1 VTRPTPR
8 GPRLTTAITAIL
20 AAVAVAFAQAV
31 AAQQATITPNYKDA
45 DIRQVIEAVGE
56 VTGRNFILDPRV
68 KAQVTMLSASP
79 MTADAFYAAFLSIL
93 SVYGFVAVPSGDVIK
108 ILPDANARQ
117 QPGVELDDGGRQ
129 RPDDIVT
136 RVIPVTKVAAAQLVP
151 ILRPLIPQ
159 YGHLAAHPPSNLLII
174 SDRAANVDRMARIIA
189 RIDQAADQDY
199 ELIRLEHASA
209 SEVVKII
216 GALNQGA
223 QQAEGGGGPRVTVVA
238 DERTNSL
245 LVTGDKNDRLRYRA
259 LVTHLDTP
267 LEEGGD
273 TQVRYLRYADAKDLA
288 TKLQAQFSG
297 GGASAPPKEG
307 AAPPS
312 QRGDVSI
319 WADEGTNA
327 LIITAPPKVMR
338 SMASVIDKLDIRRLQ
353 VLVEAV
359 IVEISSDRASDLGI
373 TWAIGDSDLEN
384 VVGVTK
390 FPGTTGV
397 TGVAGAILGGGDGGT
412 GAANPTALLRNG
424 LSMGVGRLSSGGLSF
439 VGLIEAL
446 EADGNSNIIGTPV
459 LVTLDNEEAEIK
471 VGQEVPFVTGQFTNT
486 GAQTGATVNPFQ
498 TIQRQQVGLTLKL
511 TPQINEGNAVLLKI
525 QQEVSNLL
533 PSSQAVDLITANRNI
548 NTTVIVENSA
558 TLVLGGLIED
568 RLSETQSRVP
578 ILGRI
583 PLLGALFRSDSTRK
597 NKTNLMVFIRP
608 TILTND
614 VQAAFETN
622 AKYNYIRDQQ
632 LAITPG
638 RPRLMPLT
646 PRDIL
651 PPIEQQIRQSPGTID
666 LRGLQSIDGE
676 LQAIPAAPG
685 TDAGAGNA
693 DAPTG
698 SAPAEEQPLP

>member
-1 VTRPTPR
+1 MARRPS
-8 GPRLTTAITAIL
+8 RLIAAL
-20 AAVAVAFAQAV
+20 AAGALLFAQSTSG
-31 AAQQATITPNYKDA
+31 QQPNITPNYKDA

-56 VTGRNFILDPRV
+56 VTGKNFILDPRV
-68 KAQVTMLSASP
+68 KAQVTMLSSSP
-79 MTADAFYAAFLSIL
+79 MSPDAFYAAFLSLL

-117 QPGVELDDGGRQ
+117 QPGAETDGGRE

-136 RVIPVTKVAAAQLVP
+136 RVIAVKKVAAAQLVP

-159 YGHLAAHPPSNLLII
+159 YGHLAAHPPSNILII
-174 SDRAANVDRMARIIA
+174 SDRASNVDRMTRIIA

-199 ELIRLEHASA
+199 EILRLEHASA
-209 SEVVKII
+209 SEIVKII

-245 LVTGDKNDRLRYRA
+245 LITGDKNERLRYRA

-273 TQVRYLRYADAKDLA
+273 TQVRYLRYADAKELA
-288 TKLQAQFSG
+288 TQLQSQFTGGGG
-297 GGASAPPKEG
+297 GGAPAKDG
-307 AAPPS
+307 AAAPPS
-312 QRGDVSI
+312 QRGDISI

-338 SMASVIDKLDIRRLQ
+338 SMNSVIDKLDIRRLQ

-373 TWAIGDSDLEN
+373 TWAIGDRDLDN
-384 VVGVTK
+384 LVGVTK

-397 TGVAGAILGGGDGGT
+397 TGVAAGIIGGGT
-412 GAANPTALLRNG
+412 GGGTGSGSAAATNPTALLRNG
-424 LSMGVGRLSSGGLSF
+424 LSMGVGRLSNSGLSF
-439 VGLIEAL
+439 VALIEAL
-446 EADGNSNIIGTPV
+446 ESDGNSNIIGTPV

-533 PSSQAVDLITANRNI
+533 PTSAAVDLITANRNI

-568 RLSETQSRVP
+568 RMTESQSRVP

-583 PLLGALFRSDSTRK
+583 PLLGALFRADNNRK
-597 NKTNLMVFIRP
+597 SKTNLMVFIRP

-632 LAITPG
+632 LAITPS

-651 PPIEQQIRQSPGTID
+651 PPVEQQIRESPGTID
-666 LRGLQSIDGE
+666 LRSLRGIDGT
-676 LQAIPAAPG
+676 LQQQPEPAGDVAAPPPA
-685 TDAGAGNA
+685 TEQA
-693 DAPTG
+693 AP
-698 SAPAEEQPLP
+698 

>member
-1 VTRPTPR
+1 VTRPAYRTARRPSS
-8 GPRLTTAITAIL
+8 LTAAL
-20 AAVAVAFAQAV
+20 AAGALLFAQATSG
-31 AAQQATITPNYKDA
+31 QQPTITPNYKDA

-56 VTGRNFILDPRV
+56 VTGKNFILDPRV
-68 KAQVTMLSASP
+68 KAQVTMLSSSP
-79 MTADAFYAAFLSIL
+79 MSPDAFYAAFLSLL

-117 QPGVELDDGGRQ
+117 QPGAELDGGRE

-136 RVIPVTKVAAAQLVP
+136 RVIAVKKVAAAQLVP

-159 YGHLAAHPPSNLLII
+159 YGHLAAHPPSNILII
-174 SDRAANVDRMARIIA
+174 SDRASNVDRMTRIIA

-199 ELIRLEHASA
+199 EILRLEHASA
-209 SEVVKII
+209 SEIVKII

-245 LVTGDKNDRLRYRA
+245 LITGDKNERLRYRA

-273 TQVRYLRYADAKDLA
+273 TQVRYLRYADAKGLA
-288 TKLQAQFSG
+288 TQLQSQFTGGGGG
-297 GGASAPPKEG
+297 GGAPAKDG
-307 AAPPS
+307 AAAPPS
-312 QRGDVSI
+312 QRGDISI

-338 SMASVIDKLDIRRLQ
+338 SMNSVIDKLDIRRLQ

-373 TWAIGDSDLEN
+373 TWAIGDRDLDN
-384 VVGVTK
+384 LVGVTK

-397 TGVAGAILGGGDGGT
+397 TGVAAGIIGGGSGGGSGSGSGSG
-412 GAANPTALLRNG
+412 GAATNPATLLRNG
-424 LSMGVGRLSSGGLSF
+424 LSMGVGRLSNSGISF
-439 VGLIEAL
+439 VALIEAL
-446 EADGNSNIIGTPV
+446 ESDGNSNIIGTPV

-533 PSSQAVDLITANRNI
+533 PTSAAVDLITANRNI

-568 RLSETQSRVP
+568 RLSESQSRVP

-583 PLLGALFRSDSTRK
+583 PLLGALFRADNNRK
-597 NKTNLMVFIRP
+597 SKTNLMVFIRP

-632 LAITPG
+632 LAISPG

-651 PPIEQQIRQSPGTID
+651 PPIEQQIRESPGTID
-666 LRGLQSIDGE
+666 LRSLRGIDGT
-676 LQAIPAAPG
+676 LQAPAG
-685 TDAGAGNA
+685 TDAPA
-693 DAPTG
+693 DAVPEQA
-698 SAPAEEQPLP
+698 AP

>member
-1 VTRPTPR
+1 MPRRPP
-8 GPRLTTAITAIL
+8 AISAAL
-20 AAVAVAFAQAV
+20 AA
-31 AAQQATITPNYKDA
+31 AALLFTQVTAGQQPTITPNYKDA

-56 VTGRNFILDPRV
+56 VTGKNFILDPRV
-68 KAQVTMLSASP
+68 KAQVTMLSSSP
-79 MTADAFYAAFLSIL
+79 MSTDAFYAAFLSLL

-117 QPGVELDDGGRQ
+117 QPGAELDGGRE

-136 RVIPVTKVAAAQLVP
+136 RVIAVKKVAAAQLVP

-159 YGHLAAHPPSNLLII
+159 YGHLAAHPPSNILII
-174 SDRAANVDRMARIIA
+174 SDRSANVDRMTRIIA

-199 ELIRLEHASA
+199 EILRLEHASA
-209 SEVVKII
+209 SEIVKII

-245 LVTGDKNDRLRYRA
+245 LISGDKNERLRYRA

-273 TQVRYLRYADAKDLA
+273 TQVRYLRYADAKQLA
-288 TKLQAQFSG
+288 TQLQSQFTG
-297 GGASAPPKEG
+297 GGTPVKDGA

-312 QRGDVSI
+312 QRGDISI
-319 WADEGTNA
+319 WADESTNA

-338 SMASVIDKLDIRRLQ
+338 SMNSVIDKLDIRRLQ
-353 VLVEAV
+353 VLVEAI

-373 TWAIGDSDLEN
+373 TWAVGDSDLEN

-397 TGVAGAILGGGDGGT
+397 TGVAAGIIGRGSGTGT
-412 GAANPTALLRNG
+412 GAGAAADPTALVRNG
-424 LSMGVGRLSSGGLSF
+424 LSMGVGRLSSSGLSF

-446 EADGNSNIIGTPV
+446 ESDGNSNIIGTPV

-525 QQEVSNLL
+525 QQEVSSLL

-568 RLSETQSRVP
+568 RLSENQSRVP

-583 PLLGALFRSDSTRK
+583 PLLGALFRADNNRK
-597 NKTNLMVFIRP
+597 SKTNLMVFIRP

-632 LAITPG
+632 LAISPG

-646 PRDIL
+646 PREIL
-651 PPIEQQIRQSPGTID
+651 PPIEQQIRESPGTID
-666 LRGLQSIDGE
+666 LRNLRDIDGRLQSPLE
-676 LQAIPAAPG
+676 
-685 TDAGAGNA
+685 AGAPA
-693 DAPTG
+693 DA
-698 SAPAEEQPLP
+698 QPGQLSP